1 MTSMLDRLSGSPVV
15 ERLGWTLI
23 HFLWQAAILAVVAAV
38 GLRLTQKFRP
48 QTRYLGLCL
57 CLLIVAVAP
66 AFTFVGL
73 STDQRTSGVKPLSE
87 AEPVQRGV
95 QGVLV
100 SNEHPDEPRQLGLQ
114 QSTGIFLADGA
125 PAAEVPLH
133 RDPLLWWAATTIRIK
148 LALPWIV
155 VAWSAGVVWLS
166 VWHLSGWML
175 AHRSTR
181 RQTSSVGA
189 AIQSMC
195 DRLMQQMGIRSTVRL
210 LQSTATQVPF
220 VVGWLQPV
228 VLLPASLLGGLP
240 PDQIRAILAHELAHI
255 RRHDFLVNVLQAL
268 VETCLFYHP
277 AVWWLSQQ
285 IRIERE
291 YCADADAA
299 AICGDRDIYARALV
313 SLADLVTTVP
323 VTAVAANG
331 GNLTRRIQ
339 HVLGLTAGGEP
350 VLRQSSWVVS
360 AILGLT
366 VVGLLASSRPNNPVQ
381 AQVHDERVPI
391 QTVAEQLAKA
401 SPGWKLQE
409 FDEQPSVAE
418 KRGYR
423 IVLRRTWKEFTA
435 PVQQVRPANADA
447 GPFEWR
453 HEDWEFVLYPLRLK
467 FAKEE
472 LQAMIKWQKSNS
484 PYYTRDVWLGHG
496 YGYEWFT
503 RGTLFGQDMVREKLK
518 LEGGDDRI
526 QLAIDGLRV
535 EDPGTMTANTCVYIP
550 ATFGD
555 KAIPYVERAIKV
567 GLPVDGN
574 WRVIGCLAH
583 LQTDQST
590 DLLIK
595 LYDSPDPEIR
605 RAAQYALIHKP
616 YRPAAKQAYL
626 DMLRRQSSIDSA
638 CAACLEFQW
647 KEAVPILREA
657 IAHPLNLYPLSTM
670 ISARRTL
677 EGRPI
682 AAELIEAG
690 QTLRQSYNRNQ
701 TPEWN
706 QKLDEARRLLI
717 QSDDAEAA
725 NMIAIAL
732 ASMTGKGGAAAVNEA
747 GLDILRQRPRESTL
761 EYLQSLATNISDS
774 DRPRVEK
781 VLNAVRE

>member
-1 MTSMLDRLSGSPVV
+1 MTSMLVRLSDLPVV

-23 HFLWQAAILAVVAAV
+23 HFLWQASIMAIVAAV
-38 GLRLTQKFRP
+38 ALRVTQKFRP
-48 QTRYLGLCL
+48 QSRYLGLCL

-66 AFTFVGL
+66 VVTFVGL
-73 STDQRTSGVKPLSE
+73 PADLHVSGVKPFSE
-87 AEPVQRGV
+87 SEPVQLGIR
-95 QGVLV
+95 GVLV

-114 QSTGIFLADGA
+114 QSTGIFLTDDVAGA
-125 PAAEVPLH
+125 GM
-133 RDPLLWWAATTIRIK
+133 LLNRNQSPRWAAMSLRVK

-155 VAWSAGVVWLS
+155 IAWSAGVVWLS

-175 AHRSTR
+175 AHRLTR
-181 RQTSSVGA
+181 RQTFAVA
-189 AIQSMC
+189 AATQSMC

-220 VVGWLQPV
+220 VVGWWQPV
-228 VLLPASLLGGLP
+228 LLVPASLLSGLP
-240 PDQIRAILAHELAHI
+240 PDQVRAILAHELAHI
-255 RRHDFLVNVLQAL
+255 RRHDFVVNVLQAM

-277 AVWWLSQQ
+277 AVWWLSRQ

-323 VTAVAANG
+323 VTAVAATH

-339 HVLGLTAGGEP
+339 RVLGLSAGGEP

-381 AQVHDERVPI
+381 AQGRDERVPI
-391 QTVAEQLAKA
+391 QTVAERLAEA

-435 PVQQVRPANADA
+435 PVQQVQRPDA
-447 GPFEWR
+447 EDGPFEWR

-503 RGTLFGQDMVREKLK
+503 RGTLFGQDLVREKLR

-526 QLAIDGLRV
+526 QLAVDGLRV
-535 EDPGTMTANTCVYIP
+535 QDQGTMTANTCIYIP
-550 ATFGD
+550 ASFGD
-555 KAIPYVERAIKV
+555 KAIPYVERAIEV

-574 WRVIGCLAH
+574 WRVIGCLAY
-583 LQTDQST
+583 LQTVRST

-595 LYDSPDPEIR
+595 LFDSRDKEIR
-605 RAAQYALIHKP
+605 RAAQYALIHRP

-647 KEAVPILREA
+647 KEAIPILREA
-657 IAHPLNLYPLSTM
+657 IAHPLNLYPLSNM
-670 ISARRTL
+670 ITTRRML
-677 EGRPI
+677 EGWPI
-682 AAELIEAG
+682 ATDLIEAG
-690 QTLRQSYNRNQ
+690 QTLRQTTSRDR

-706 QKLDEARRLLI
+706 QKLDDARRLLI

-725 NMIAIAL
+725 TMIALDL
-732 ASMTGKGGAAAVNEA
+732 ASMTSKGGAAAVNEA
-747 GLDILRQRPRESTL
+747 GLDILRQRPRQSTL
-761 EYLQSLATNISDS
+761 GFLQSLATNIADS
-774 DRPRVEK
+774 ERPRVEK
-781 VLNAVRE
+781 VLNAVR